1 MSIRSTLGVLT
12 LMVGCAGNRRPCRL
26 VIDDYTC
33 LGGCATAARLELDL
47 VQLRPGL
54 HVGPER
60 ADGLAMLDGVVV
72 ARFGRTNRCGVR
84 WRRHG
89 ATSS

>member
-12 LMVGCAGNRRPCRL
+12 QMVGCAGNRRPCWL
-26 VIDDYTC
+26 VVYDYTC
-33 LGGCATAARLELDL
+33 LGGRATAARLELDL

-54 HVGPER
+54 AFGLER
-60 ADGLAMLDGVVV
+60 ADVLAMLDGVVV
-72 ARFGRTNRCGVR
+72 ARFGTDNRLKVQ